1 LYITAPNRNAVL
13 GTAAE
18 GALAGPVAA
27 DGKRDMTQ
35 QPTTTRRRSLVGALI
50 LLTPAAVLAGAW
62 RLGGVSAL
70 EDDLIYYLPI
80 RQYIGECLRSGEL
93 PLWNP
98 WVAMGTSIAADPQSG
113 LWYPPTAL
121 FALLPPLW
129 AYPTTIVLHF
139 ALAGAGM
146 YRFLRASRHPW
157 PVALF
162 GALAFEFSGFLVAH
176 RVHLTMLQAAAW
188 LPWLLYAWS
197 RFARSGAFRHFALAA
212 ACLGV
217 QMLVQH
223 VQVSII
229 SVALVSGYVL
239 AVLLPHTRS
248 LLWQYPVGSAL
259 GLALSSIQTLP
270 TWLHYAGTARGTPA
284 YHLFIENSWSP
295 TSALLLLFPMLF
307 GSRTPNL
314 WSQPWWGIS
323 HYCEQAAYASLL
335 VLIFAGASLALL
347 TRPTAT
353 ARRGEVL
360 FWWIAMVVALLLALG
375 QLTPLSRLLFH
386 VPIYQSLRVPA
397 RWILVWSVA
406 LPILAC
412 ITLTAAIRD
421 ELAAVRIRRAI
432 RLFAT
437 RILPGSFAA
446 ASLLL
451 IAARLLSGPLSAHLT
466 GYRATEFWEGLVAAV
481 RPGNPALW
489 WPLLLMAATA
499 YAVTAW
505 LRSLTAPP
513 VRPREHQQAPSASE
527 HQRAPSA
534 SEHQRAPSASER
546 GAPTAET
553 PSTSQEHHWH
563 TEHAPRM
570 KKEPNAS
577 LPSRCWILC
586 AVLLL
591 DLAGVAAFID
601 VDTDTYRQ
609 DDLRQAPPLAE
620 AIKALK
626 PQPGDRLL
634 VPRPA
639 ADYNRPIELLW
650 PQTNIPHRIATFQG
664 YGPFWPVANRLLLR
678 FMPWGSSEEILALL
692 NRPDL
697 CRAFGIRFLAV
708 RSPEER
714 TALARSSRWL
724 AGDRRHE
731 NPPQEAAFAPDRR
744 LAAGDDLLWPV
755 QVDEQGLYALSLHA
769 APGPTPAHR
778 WFVRIETPD
787 AAALTDTRTIE
798 PVDLAL
804 GPREIRFLFACEQA
818 PGPAQ
823 IRIKAER
830 GEPVHISRASFALVA
845 ADAETGKPT
854 HPTFQHRHDLPGDIA
869 LHELPSPLPW
879 AYWADHVGV
888 VPTLLDAVSH
898 LQKSPAS
905 DTPPPTIIESPAD
918 LGDLSAKAERTV
930 IWSRPTGHN
939 VVLTAEN
946 SRPGLLVVNE
956 SFDAGWR
963 AEINGKAVPIRR
975 VNAIVQG
982 LVLTAGRHTI
992 TLRYQPRGLN
1002 AGIFASCMVG
1012 SVLLVGLT
1020 GSLAR
1025 LAMRKK
1031 DRPGMESAALGRSVG
1046 D

>member
-1 LYITAPNRNAVL
+1 MIV
-13 GTAAE
+13 
-18 GALAGPVAA
+18 
-27 DGKRDMTQ
+27 
-35 QPTTTRRRSLVGALI
+35 
-50 LLTPAAVLAGAW
+50 LTPAAVLAGAW
-62 RLGGVSAL
+62 RLGGASAL

-129 AYPTTIVLHF
+129 AYLATIVLHF

-146 YRFLRASRHPW
+146 YRFLRAGRHPW
-157 PVALF
+157 PIALF

-239 AVLLPHTRS
+239 AVLLPHKRS

-259 GLALSSIQTLP
+259 GIALSSIQTIP

-335 VLIFAGASLALL
+335 VLILAGASLALL

-353 ARRGEVL
+353 ARRREVL
-360 FWWIAMVVALLLALG
+360 FWWAAMVVALLLALG
-375 QLTPLSRLLFH
+375 QFTPLSRLLFH
-386 VPIYQSLRVPA
+386 VPVYQSLRVPA

-421 ELAAVRIRRAI
+421 EPAAVRVRRAI
-432 RLFAT
+432 RLLAT
-437 RILPGSFAA
+437 RILPGAFAA
-446 ASLLL
+446 ALLLL
-451 IAARLLSGPLSAHLT
+451 IVARLLSGPLSARLT
-466 GYRATEFWEGLVAAV
+466 GYRAAELWEGLVAAV

-505 LRSLTAPP
+505 LRTLTVPP
-513 VRPREHQQAPSASE
+513 DRPQKHQQAPSASE
-527 HQRAPSA
+527 DQRTLSV
-534 SEHQRAPSASER
+534 SEHQPTPSVSEDQRAPSASER
-546 GAPTAET
+546 GASTAET
-553 PSTSQEHHWH
+553 PSTPQKHHWH
-563 TEHAPRM
+563 TEHAPRT
-570 KKEPNAS
+570 KKEPNAN
-577 LPSRCWILC
+577 LPSRCCILC

-591 DLAGVAAFID
+591 DLAGVAACID
-601 VDTDTYRQ
+601 VDTHTYQRA
-609 DDLRQAPPLAE
+609 DLCEPPPLAE
-620 AIKALK
+620 AIRALQ
-626 PQPGDRLL
+626 PQPGERLL
-634 VPRPA
+634 IPRAA
-639 ADYNRPIELLW
+639 ADYNRPVEMLW

-664 YGPFWPVANRLLLR
+664 YGPLWPVANRLLLR

-697 CRAFGIRFLAV
+697 CRTFGIRFLAV

-724 AGDRRHE
+724 AAEPHGHT
-731 NPPQEAAFAPDRR
+731 PQESFFETDQR
-744 LAAGDDLLWPV
+744 LLAGNDLLWPV
-755 QVDEQGLYALSLHA
+755 HVDQQGLYALSLHA
-769 APGPTPAHR
+769 TPGPAPAHR

-830 GEPVHISRASFALVA
+830 GEPVHISRASFARVA
-845 ADAETGKPT
+845 GGEEATASSDAV
-854 HPTFQHRHDLPGDIA
+854 FQHRRSLPGEVE
-869 LHELPSPLPW
+869 LYELPSPRPW
-879 AYWADHVGV
+879 AYWADRVGV
-888 VPTLLDAVSH
+888 VPTLPQAVSH
-898 LQKSPAS
+898 LQKAPAN
-905 DTPPPTIIESPAD
+905 DAPPPTIIESSAD
-918 LGDLSAKAERTV
+918 LGDLSLMAERTV
-930 IWSRPTGHN
+930 TWSRPTGHN

-946 SRPGLLVVNE
+946 AQPGLLVVNE

-963 AEINGKAVPIRR
+963 AEVNGEAVPIRR
-975 VNAIVQG
+975 VNAVVQG
-982 LVLTAGRHTI
+982 LVLPAGRHTI
-992 TLRYQPRGLN
+992 TLHYQPRGQN

-1012 SVLLVGLT
+1012 VVFLVGLT
-1020 GSLAR
+1020 GWLAR